1 MDGNGWR
8 RARELQDE
16 IAVLQAE
23 NAVLRESGDYWRD
36 RAHDLVR
43 AYYVEET
50 RAEAAEDAFEGAL
63 ATAEARRQR
72 IEQLERVVSA
82 ARNVMWADGDHYQ
95 RNPRAHMEHLR
106 EALALLAAQPPEGE

>member
-72 IEQLERVVSA
+72 IEQLEAGLDECVRVLTVRADANLIATAVSH
-82 ARNVMWADGDHYQ
+82 AR
-95 RNPRAHMEHLR
+95 
-106 EALALLAAQPPEGE
+106 ALLAAPPPEGE